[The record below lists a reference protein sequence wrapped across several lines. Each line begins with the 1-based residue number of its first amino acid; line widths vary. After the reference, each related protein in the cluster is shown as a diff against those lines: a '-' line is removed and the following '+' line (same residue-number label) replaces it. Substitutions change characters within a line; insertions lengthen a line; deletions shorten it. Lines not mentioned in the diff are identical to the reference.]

1 MSIDHRMTA
10 TAAVARIARG
20 ELTSERL
27 VRACLERIEA
37 REPDVAAWACLD
49 PEHALRQARE
59 RDREPPRGLLHGVPV
74 AFKDIIDTAD
84 LPTACGSPIHRGRQP
99 ATDAACV
106 ALARAAGAV
115 VLGKT
120 VTTEFAGRYPG
131 RTANPHDRRHSPG
144 GSSSGSAAAVADG
157 MVPLAIGS
165 QTLGSV
171 IRPAA
176 YCGVH
181 AYKPTFGLLGFTGVK
196 HFAESFDT
204 LGLMARSVTDLQTL
218 RAALTG
224 NRAPAP
230 AAPGAAPR
238 IAVCHTPF
246 RERAS
251 TGALQCLDTT
261 ARTLADAGAT
271 VTDLDLPGH
280 FAELESALWQ
290 AVRYEAAGTLAPERR
305 TDGERLSATM
315 RALLD
320 EGMRLTEADYLD
332 SLATIEACRREIGRL
347 LDGID
352 AVLAPSAPGEAPE
365 GLGDTGA
372 PTFSVLWH
380 ALEMPA
386 VNLPAGT
393 GERGLPLGV
402 QLVARRHHDHALL
415 QHARWCEARLPQP

>member
-1 MSIDHRMTA
+1 MTTHHRMTA
-10 TAAVARIARG
+10 TAAAGHIARG
-20 ELTSERL
+20 ELTSEDL

-49 PEHALRQARE
+49 PEQALRQARE
-59 RDREPPRGLLHGVPV
+59 RDREPPRGVLHGVPV

-84 LPTACGSPIHRGRQP
+84 LPTACGSPLYRARQP
-99 ATDAACV
+99 LTDATCV
-106 ALARAAGAV
+106 AMARAAGAV

-120 VTTEFAGRYPG
+120 VTTEFAGRYAG

-157 MVPLAIGS
+157 MVPLAIGT

-181 AYKPTFGLLGFTGVK
+181 AYKPTFGLLSFVGVK

-204 LGLMARSVTDLQTL
+204 LGLMARSVEDLQTF

-224 NRAPAP
+224 NRAPA
-230 AAPGAAPR
+230 AAGPGQPPR
-238 IAVCHTPF
+238 IACCRTPYWDRVTSRA
-246 RERAS
+246 RE
-251 TGALQCLDTT
+251 CLDT
-261 ARTLADAGAT
+261 AGRSLADAGAT
-271 VTDLDLPGH
+271 VTELTLPER
-280 FAELESALWQ
+280 FSQLEAALWQ
-290 AVRYEAAGTLAPERR
+290 AVRYEAANALAPERR
-305 TDGERLSATM
+305 VGEERISGTM

-320 EGMRLTEADYLD
+320 EGQRLTEDDYLR
-332 SLATIEACRREIGRL
+332 SLQTIEDCRRAIDPL
-347 LDGID
+347 LEGVDL
-352 AVLAPSAPGEAPE
+352 VLAPSAPGEAPE
-365 GLGDTGA
+365 GLHDTGA
-372 PTFSVLWH
+372 PTLNVLWH

-393 GERGLPLGV
+393 GHRGLPLGV

-415 QHARWCEARLPQP
+415 RHARWCEAQLPQS